1 MGLSSKGLKQQIK
14 DEGLLS
20 VLKTLK
26 TEFDKNSDASARVFP
41 NLRALRGVLDLV
53 GAGAE
58 TNAQIFES
66 LSNSLGA
73 TDEAFEKTKDAS
85 FEFDVQVAMLQDN
98 LLSIGQELLPLVNT
112 GLRLLNKL
120 LGNNETENFA
130 EQLQEAQ
137 SELEILQ
144 KREESARQA
153 LKKHKEARGES
164 SKDLKK
170 YQRNLAEAS
179 VAVNYQEAVI
189 RELTAEI
196 DNLNETN
203 KDAVDVNN
211 DVSDSVEQTNTI
223 YQTYLDTI
231 RKLANQE
238 QILGDEFDLTKESI
252 RETQKSLI
260 ELLNAN
266 QQNTKAFAELTKKL
280 QELKDQR
287 IEDITSKVN
296 LDVTDF
302 DLAKKGVDDLLLDL
316 SDFNK
321 QSSDLMQQS
330 IQETAQK
337 FTEQQQLQQEQFR
350 KFSEQAMA
358 ISGVVQ
364 TNLLAMSDKLVE
376 SFGLA
381 DEGVQGFIKS
391 MIKTLMQLAIQQ
403 AINSVVTKAISKAQI
418 GSNFGAAQAGAVTS
432 ATQTAATI
440 PGGFFALPA
449 MISSAMAMVASAFGG
464 ITAFAKGGIVNGP
477 MMGLVGEAGSEAII
491 PLDRLP
497 GIINQAQGNQTG
509 EFTLRGQ
516 DLILALERAGDFR
529 SRITG

>member
-1 MGLSSKGLKQQIK
+1 MALVEMGLSSKCLKQQIK

-120 LGNNETENFA
+120 LGNDEAENFA

-137 SELEILQ
+137 NELEVLQ
-144 KREESARQA
+144 KREQKAIEVLER
-153 LKKHKEARGES
+153 HKQVFGET
-164 SKDLKK
+164 SKDIQK
-170 YQRNLAEAS
+170 YKNQLQMSRN
-179 VAVNYQEAVI
+179 AVNDQQKVI
-189 RELTAEI
+189 DELTSKLEV
-196 DNLNETN
+196 LNEEQ
-203 KDAVDVNN
+203 KDAVDVNKE
-211 DVSDSVEQTNTI
+211 VSDSVEQTNTI

-238 QILGDEFDLTKESI
+238 QILGDEFDLTEESI
-252 RETQKSLI
+252 KETQKSLI

-266 QQNTKAFAELTKKL
+266 QENTQAFKDL
-280 QELKDQR
+280 QTELK
-287 IEDITSKVN
+287 N
-296 LDVTDF
+296 LQSVQAV
-302 DLAKKGVDDLLLDL
+302 DLAEKLGLEADTELDDIEIDFSQLEKELENVKTFKQMLNQILD
-316 SDFNK
+316 
-321 QSSDLMQQS
+321 QSNQDLNAKT
-330 IQETAQK
+330 QETFESQAIAR
-337 FTEQQQLQQEQFR
+337 QEQFK

-358 ISGVVQ
+358 IAGVVQ
-364 TNLLAMSDKLVE
+364 TNLLAISDKIVE

-403 AINSVVTKAISKAQI
+403 AINSVVTKAISKAQ
-418 GSNFGAAQAGAVTS
+418 APHKQVLLLL
-432 ATQTAATI
+432 QHR
-440 PGGFFALPA
+440 LRRLY
-449 MISSAMAMVASAFGG
+449 
-464 ITAFAKGGIVNGP
+464 
-477 MMGLVGEAGSEAII
+477 LVVS
-491 PLDRLP
+491 
-497 GIINQAQGNQTG
+497 
-509 EFTLRGQ
+509 LRCPP
-516 DLILALERAGDFR
+516 
-529 SRITG
+529 